1 MIFQIQKRSK
11 YPKISK
17 DTLSISK
24 YPKVPC
30 IPFQTNVA
38 PHQTSHL
45 LDLHVSS
52 CRSCSEPS
60 RLFQGPRNTK
70 EIKGIIKRYKEIVYS
85 HVMSVSR
92 LSRKWCGISAYI
104 YIRTIHNCED
114 ATLQYIY
121 NKLKQYI
128 TRYNKIFNII

>member
-1 MIFQIQKRSK
+1 MIFHIYIYINHYKSLYIPKKIQIESQNTQR
-11 YPKISK
+11 YP
-17 DTLSISK
+17 K
-24 YPKVPC
+24 YPKVISPILKLHASIYIYIY

-70 EIKGIIKRYKEIVYS
+70 EIKGIIKRYKEIVSS
-85 HVMSVSR
+85 HVISFSR

-104 YIRTIHNCED
+104 YIRTIHNQ
-114 ATLQYIY
+114 L
-121 NKLKQYI
+121 
-128 TRYNKIFNII
+128 